1 MIYYNF
7 IIIMSNLL
15 QYNLVENSDSSRKN
29 CNSPTISDEQINNQ
43 RQYFFMPVHTSDSES
58 GSERSPI
65 TRSWYENRFFMRF
78 FNFKKNSVVLAFML
92 IYISVYLGSQVLQ
105 ISSLISS
112 DSHNVIT
119 SSSFSYNLL
128 FSVLISYFLFTYS
141 NIRAKELSM
150 INMVIYWLSC
160 TAGAIVF
167 AILGEVSFLKK
178 ISLTKGW
185 LNHHSPAS
193 YIVLVCFSLIIVGIG
208 IKEYITKTVFRD
220 KCRSLVK
227 IFIIII
233 FYYGIFFILNSS
245 GASNI
250 HYHVHHAICGG
261 LLSLWFIDWDK
272 YIELIIHGILMGIV
286 VEGIDFYGIQ
296 ELFLFLSD
304 DNSVNI
310 KVAGFLYG
318 GFTLF
323 MFLAIG
329 VLKKFYFD

>member
-1 MIYYNF
+1 
-7 IIIMSNLL
+7 MSNLL
-15 QYNLVENSDSSRKN
+15 QYNPIENSDSSRKN
-29 CNSPTISDEQINNQ
+29 CNSPIISDGQINNQ
-43 RQYFFMPVHTSDSES
+43 GEYFFMPVHTSDSES

-65 TRSWYENRFFMRF
+65 TRSWLERVYTRFF
-78 FNFKKNSVVLAFML
+78 FNFRKNSVVSAFML

-119 SSSFSYNLL
+119 STSFSYNLL

-141 NIRAKELSM
+141 NIRAKELGM
-150 INMVIYWLSC
+150 INMVIYWVSC
-160 TAGAIVF
+160 TAGAIGF
-167 AILGEVSFLKK
+167 AILGQVSFLKK
-178 ISLTKGW
+178 ISITKGW
-185 LNHHSPAS
+185 LNHLSPAA
-193 YIVLVCFSLIIVGIG
+193 YVVLVCFSLIIVGIG

-250 HYHVHHAICGG
+250 HYHVHHAICAG

-323 MFLAIG
+323 MFFAIG
-329 VLKKFYFD
+329 FLKKFYFD